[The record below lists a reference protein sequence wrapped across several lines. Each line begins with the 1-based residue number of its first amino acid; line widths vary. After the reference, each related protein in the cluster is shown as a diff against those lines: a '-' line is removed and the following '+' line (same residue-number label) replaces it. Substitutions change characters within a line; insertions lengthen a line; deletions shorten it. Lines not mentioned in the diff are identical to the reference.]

1 MVNLS
6 EDSPLIAPVDSGCQL
21 SVPDVPQRTSRGWSA
36 CSQPP
41 VPAAERVKECEA
53 AGRRAATC
61 SAAHKRRQFDTS
73 WSATQSSVPLEVR
86 FPTLGFSHIFTYRWP
101 INLFSPQNGNSTFD
115 TVLEME
121 I

>member
-36 CSQPP
+36 CSQPR

-61 SAAHKRRQFDTS
+61 SAAHKRRHFDTS
-73 WSATQSSVPLEVR
+73 WSATQE
-86 FPTLGFSHIFTYRWP
+86 FSASRGQISHTGIFTYFYIP
-101 INLFSPQNGNSTFD
+101 LAN
-115 TVLEME
+115 
-121 I
+121 